1 MRTKLSTKGQVVLP
15 RLIRNRLGLR
25 AGDELDADV
34 ENGRIV
40 LSPHRKRLKKGRI
53 QTDPVTGMAVLTAG
67 PGAAKL
73 TSKEVDEILASFP

>member
-15 RLIRNRLGLR
+15 RPIRNRLGLR

-40 LSPHRKRLKKGRI
+40 LSPRRKRSRKARI

-67 PGAAKL
+67 PGAPKL